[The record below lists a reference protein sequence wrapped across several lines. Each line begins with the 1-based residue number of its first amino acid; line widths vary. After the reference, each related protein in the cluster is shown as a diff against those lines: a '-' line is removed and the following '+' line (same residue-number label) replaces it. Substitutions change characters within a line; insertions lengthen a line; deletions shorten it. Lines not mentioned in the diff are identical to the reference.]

1 MYVESVYGV
10 CAVGPVYGIYV
21 LCSTYMVLLC
31 GVCVCVCMVWGLCV
45 CGVDTYAVC
54 IGVMCDCVVYVCVI
68 VV

>member
-1 MYVESVYGV
+1 MACVLWDLCMVYMCYVVRIWCYCV
-10 CAVGPVYGIYV
+10 
-21 LCSTYMVLLC
+21 
-31 GVCVCVCMVWGLCV
+31 VCVCVCMVWGLCV